1 MAGSLRDQFSRLSP
15 RQRALICMA
24 VLFDGVDAGSFLESD
39 ARSGIELRAAAD
51 VLSSQQADLR
61 LPLVATLLRQ
71 AVEELS

>member
-1 MAGSLRDQFSRLSP
+1 
-15 RQRALICMA
+15 MA
-24 VLFDGVDAGSFLESD
+24 VLFDGVDAGLFLETD
-39 ARSGIELRAAAD
+39 DRNGIELRAAAD

>member
-1 MAGSLRDQFSRLSP
+1 MGGSLRDQFFRLSP
-15 RQRALICMA
+15 RQRALVCMA
-24 VLFDGVDAGSFLESD
+24 VLFDGVDAGLFLETD
-39 ARSGIELRAAAD
+39 DRNGIELRAAAD